1 MSHVQQECRTWL
13 ILFGFS
19 VFIIILKHSP
29 NKAPIKIC
37 YAVVINTDEGDK
49 HEKNYDFT
57 DEVF

>member
-1 MSHVQQECRTWL
+1 MYSRNAVHGSFF
-13 ILFGFS
+13 FGFS

-37 YAVVINTDEGDK
+37 YSVVINTDEGDK